1 MAETI
6 YLRGE
11 GGGIHAMDLP
21 LPEPIEERLRK
32 GMLQRINADGTPY
45 VEPPAGPEEG
55 AERRTGGSQVPGPG
69 QQVTGPPLTEPAK
82 NASKTDWVGWAVVN
96 GADAEEA
103 DGMTKAD
110 LIEKY
115 STPSP

>member
-6 YLRGE
+6 YVRGE

-32 GMLQRINADGTPY
+32 GMLQRVNEDGSPYTEAADDEPTGAGKVPEPGT
-45 VEPPAGPEEG
+45 
-55 AERRTGGSQVPGPG
+55 QVQGL
-69 QQVTGPPLTEPAK
+69 PLTEP
-82 NASKTDWVGWAVVN
+82 SKTAVKADWVGWAVVK
-96 GADAEEA
+96 GANAEEA

-115 STPSP
+115 GTPSS

>member
-21 LPEPIEERLRK
+21 LPEPIEERVRK
-32 GMLQRINADGTPY
+32 GMLQRVNEDGSPY
-45 VEPPAGPEEG
+45 VEPAAEEPTDAGKVPDPG
-55 AERRTGGSQVPGPG
+55 TQVPGL
-69 QQVTGPPLTEPAK
+69 PLTEPTKSATK
-82 NASKTDWVGWAVVN
+82 ADWVGWAVVK
-96 GADAEEA
+96 GATPEEA
-103 DGMTKAD
+103 DGMTKPD

-115 STPSP
+115 GTPSTT

>member
-6 YLRGE
+6 YVRGE

-21 LPEPIEERLRK
+21 LPEPIAERLRK
-32 GMLQRINADGTPY
+32 GMLQRVNEDGSPY
-45 VEPPAGPEEG
+45 VEPVDEEPTGAGK
-55 AERRTGGSQVPGPG
+55 VPDPG
-69 QQVTGPPLTEPAK
+69 TQAPGLPLTEP
-82 NASKTDWVGWAVVN
+82 SKTANKPDWVGWAVVK
-96 GADAEEA
+96 GATPEEA

-115 STPSP
+115 GTPSS